1 MAMPQTYQ
9 EETTEEP
16 QKEKR
21 LYVAIWRWHF
31 YAGIIFAPFLILLA
45 ITGGIYLYKPQLEAW
60 MYKDLYYVTAG
71 NTAVSPTMQVEAV
84 RQAYPEA
91 VITRYRPSDEPTR
104 TAEVGIVE
112 NKVSKTVFVSPF
124 DGKIV
129 GELDDQSKLMQVM
142 KKLHGELM
150 AGKTGDRII
159 ELSACWGMILL
170 VTGVYLWWPR
180 NTKSLYGTLIPRFT
194 QGKRIFWR
202 DLHAVPAFW
211 LSLFTAV
218 LIMTGLPWSGVW
230 GDYVNKAA
238 TSAQSGYPD
247 QLWGSVPESVIPT
260 KAVAEV
266 SWAAENMPVPES
278 AQTGGVQTL
287 PLEQVVNI
295 ATERKVP
302 AGYTINLPE
311 GEKGVYTVSVFPKSP
326 VDNATLHIDQ
336 YSGKV
341 LADLRFADYGTMAK
355 AIEIGIALHE
365 GRFFGWP
372 NQLLAALTCL
382 GLVGISLTGLIMWWK
397 RKPAGKLGAPALPKN
412 YKLMKG
418 VAAII
423 IAFGLF
429 FPLVGISLVAVLLV
443 DLLVIR
449 RIPAA
454 KRFLGA

>member
-1 MAMPQTYQ
+1 MAMAQLLRH
-9 EETTEEP
+9 EAEEP
-16 QKEKR
+16 QKERR
-21 LYVAIWRWHF
+21 LYLALWRWHF

-45 ITGGIYLYKPQLEAW
+45 ITGGIYLFKPQIEPWL
-60 MYKDLYYVTAG
+60 YKDYYYVPVGQTV
-71 NTAVSPTMQVEAV
+71 VSPTQQVEAV
-84 RQAYPEA
+84 KQAYPA
-91 VITRYRPSDEPTR
+91 AAITRYRPADESTR
-104 TAEVGIVE
+104 TAEVGIVD
-112 NKVSKTVFVSPF
+112 NNVSKTVFVNPF

-129 GELDDQSKLMQVM
+129 GELADSDRLMQVM
-142 KKLHGELM
+142 KKLHGELL
-150 AGKTGDRII
+150 AGTVGDRII

-180 NTKSLYGTLIPRFT
+180 NTRSVYGTLLPRLT
-194 QGKRIFWR
+194 QGKRLFWR

-230 GDYVNKAA
+230 GEYVNKAA

-266 SWAAENMPVPES
+266 AWAAENMPVPES
-278 AQTGGVQTL
+278 EQKGGDKPL
-287 PLEQVVNI
+287 PLERVIQI
-295 ATERKVP
+295 AAERKVP

-336 YSGKV
+336 YSGNV

-382 GLVGISLTGLIMWWK
+382 GLAGISVTGLIMWWK
-397 RKPAGKLGAPALPKN
+397 RKPPGKLGAPALPKN
-412 YKLMKG
+412 FKLMKG
-418 VAAII
+418 VALIVV
-423 IAFGLF
+423 AFGLF
-429 FPLVGISLVAVLLV
+429 FPLVGISLLVVLLL
-443 DLLVIR
+443 DWLVIR
-449 RIPAA
+449 RIPAV
-454 KRFLGA
+454 KRFLSA